1 MKNGDQLFHLAPERR
16 LWLAYAG
23 LLGLLAWFCFGDLR
37 HHLIETHDG
46 EHFRDN
52 ARISEDWTYFFSPDK
67 EQASGRLLYEFV
79 SFLFYLI
86 WGADPGKYHLLAVAG
101 HVAVSLLLAV
111 CFRATGC
118 NIELALVA
126 GLVFLVNVAHFRAIH
141 WLSGLNY
148 VMGLGCAL
156 LALLSF
162 ARSADGQRRRWLAIC
177 YASLAFGAL
186 SHLAGLMAW
195 PFCFYWAWS
204 RGRDLRR
211 ALRDLLPFALP
222 LVPVL
227 VLIARSTSE
236 ETSTAETLHAYP
248 SASVFDLVT
257 STLRSGLWLCSRLLT
272 TAHWLPP
279 RADARQD
286 WELALGAAMTGA
298 LVYWIWRRRDPV
310 AVWSAWTIALLVPF
324 ALIAEKLLLNLPFGP
339 SRYLYFASAGS
350 SLLLAWGLQRI
361 GLGLGAWGRPF
372 LALGLSGLMAVSYVG
387 LQRAEGLTFYA
398 SARSYLVRG
407 EEDTALNLLEK
418 ALAAGQDAVPRAE
431 FPDHPPPGALRD
443 GGAIVGSAGK
453 RGNPRRPHASHPG
466 GRRPGRTGGQGL
478 LQRRARLRTARRYA
492 PSGAGLPTLARV
504 YTRPARGD
512 GISGRCAVE
521 ARTPRRGYSHVP
533 APGPLASHRPR
544 RAVQRGADPPP
555 PGSPRT
561 RGGILPPRVGDQ
573 GQRRDAAALGG
584 EHRCRAI
591 KKGRPFSGRPF
602 FCLLHDGIKADAYCP
617 SSNDRPRGRRPYPR

>member
-148 VMGLGCAL
+148 VIGLGCAL

-177 YASLAFGAL
+177 YASLACGAL

-195 PFCFYWAWS
+195 PFCVYWAWS

-227 VLIARSTSE
+227 ALIARSTSE
-236 ETSTAETLHAYP
+236 ETSTAETLQAYP

-279 RADARQD
+279 RAEVRQD

-431 FPDHPPPGALRD
+431 IYARLCLTLLARPDLGAGTLESARAEFPDHPPLALYAMVVQSLEAPGK
-443 GGAIVGSAGK
+443 GAIPAARMQAIRADADLAELAGK
-453 RGNPRRPHASHPG
+453 AYYNAGRGCERRGDMHRAALAYQRSLEFIPDRREVMAYLGEALWKLERRVEATAMFLRLVRLHPTDPAALYNAALIHHLQG
-466 GRRPGRTGGQGL
+466 HHGRAAEFC
-478 LQRRARLRTARRYA
+478 RRALAIEDSAETRRL
-492 PSGAGLPTLARV
+492 LA
-504 YTRPARGD
+504 
-512 GISGRCAVE
+512 
-521 ARTPRRGYSHVP
+521 
-533 APGPLASHRPR
+533 AS
-544 RAVQRGADPPP
+544 
-555 PGSPRT
+555 
-561 RGGILPPRVGDQ
+561 I
-573 GQRRDAAALGG
+573 DAAQ
-584 EHRCRAI
+584 
-591 KKGRPFSGRPF
+591 
-602 FCLLHDGIKADAYCP
+602 
-617 SSNDRPRGRRPYPR
+617 